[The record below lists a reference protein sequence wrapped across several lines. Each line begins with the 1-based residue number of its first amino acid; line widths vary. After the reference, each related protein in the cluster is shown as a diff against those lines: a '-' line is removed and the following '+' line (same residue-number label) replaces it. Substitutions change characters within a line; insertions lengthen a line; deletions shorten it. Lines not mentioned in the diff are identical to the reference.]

1 VIDNDNV
8 QQVVALDRE
17 RIARDLHDN
26 AIQRLYAAGLQLH
39 AALGRADLASQVG
52 QTIDTLDEVIREI
65 RATIFGIRSPRTQL
79 EGPAHALEAAVAEA
93 GRVLST
99 PPQLVID
106 GPVDDLPAE
115 VAIELASSC
124 RELLSNVV
132 RHSRAAQCWVRLQVT
147 DRDLT
152 LTVEDDG
159 IGCPTATI
167 GGLGVANVRDRA
179 TSRGGRCTW
188 STRRP
193 VGTTVTWW
201 IPLRSD
207 DVASEPT
214 VVALPLPGL
223 EFVDA
228 A

>member
-1 VIDNDNV
+1 MIDNDIV
-8 QQVVALDRE
+8 QQAVALDRE

-26 AIQRLYAAGLQLH
+26 AIQRLYAAGLQLQ
-39 AALGRADLASQVG
+39 AALDRTDLASQVG

-79 EGPAHALEAAVAEA
+79 EGPVHALEAAVAEA
-93 GRVLST
+93 GRVLGT

-132 RHSRAAQCWVRLQVT
+132 RHSRAAQCSVRLHVT
-147 DRDLT
+147 DHDLT

-167 GGLGVANVRDRA
+167 GGLGLANVRDRA
-179 TSRGGRCTW
+179 ALRGGRCTW

-193 VGTTVTWW
+193 VGTKVTWW
-201 IPLRSD
+201 IPLLSEDR
-207 DVASEPT
+207 ASEPIE
-214 VVALPLPGL
+214 VALPGL